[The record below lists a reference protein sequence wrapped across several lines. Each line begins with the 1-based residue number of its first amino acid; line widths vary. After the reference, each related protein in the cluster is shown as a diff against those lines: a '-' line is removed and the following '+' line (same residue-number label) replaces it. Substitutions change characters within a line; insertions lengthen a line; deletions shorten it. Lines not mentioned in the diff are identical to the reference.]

1 MWLKNRCAMDIT
13 RVARG
18 FIARVGNRQERQR
31 LHDDEQQRW
40 AAEAHAVEVAGDVA
54 VKEILEYLAGF
65 AVTTFYLSSIPMG
78 CTSQPELRLLVC
90 LSAGKGRE
98 EVEAGAVLLQN
109 RARVLSTQ
117 RKEDNWQAQLRD
129 LFVLFDV
136 DQRGA
141 LDEDQLAM
149 LLQEMCIPVTPDE
162 LHTAVTDMDQD
173 GNGLIEL
180 AEFTQYF
187 ASLGFRDPDD
197 MGGDDEIPDASD
209 SDDDAAAAAGSRKN
223 MRAKMAKMKLQLKA
237 QKLKNEFFGTVYR
250 KLAERSIV
258 NKAKEA
264 ARRIARKNFRCGC
277 LLCSCYE
284 CVFPEGCPPAR
295 RKFPPRYFCTKCI
308 KTFIF
313 ERQLVAHWRAGCS
326 PLDMK
331 S

>member
-1 MWLKNRCAMDIT
+1 LVLGG
-13 RVARG
+13 VA
-18 FIARVGNRQERQR
+18 
-31 LHDDEQQRW
+31 
-40 AAEAHAVEVAGDVA
+40 
-54 VKEILEYLAGF
+54 
-65 AVTTFYLSSIPMG
+65 
-78 CTSQPELRLLVC
+78 
-90 LSAGKGRE
+90 AGKGRE

-162 LHTAVTDMDQD
+162 LHAAVTDMDQD

-197 MGGDDEIPDASD
+197 MAGDEGLVSQGSD
-209 SDDDAAAAAGSRKN
+209 SEDDAEAAGSRRN

-258 NKAKEA
+258 NNAKEA
-264 ARRIARKNFRCGC
+264 ARRIARKNFRYPAPSCDDLQCG
-277 LLCSCYE
+277 
-284 CVFPEGCPPAR
+284 
-295 RKFPPRYFCTKCI
+295 
-308 KTFIF
+308 
-313 ERQLVAHWRAGCS
+313 LVAVSGGVS
-326 PLDMK
+326 L